1 MSNEIQVFNNAV
13 FGEIRIIMEDGKPLF
28 CGKDVAVALGYSN
41 FRDALSRHCKGVVKR
56 DSLTKGGVQSISYIQ
71 EGDLYRLI
79 AHSQLPDAERF
90 ESWVFDDVLPSI
102 RKMKN
107 DKERNTE
114 MGNELST
121 TMSEQGI
128 LTIQGI
134 RCYEKGGV
142 VFLNLEDVA
151 RGLGFTQEKNGVEY
165 VRWETVNAYLHELG
179 FSQQV
184 GKDCS
189 SPEVGKYGFPHKW
202 GKNDYIPEN
211 IFYRLCMKGKNDA
224 AEAFQAKVADEVIP
238 QIRKTGAYL
247 SPVIDSTMLFKM
259 AEAMAEKERRITA
272 LEAANQSMLPK
283 AEFYDA
289 VTNSPDTIDMAETAK
304 VLNMGVGRNTIFKIL
319 RQQHVLNRNNI
330 PYQEYIDRGYFRCIE
345 SKYTKADGTNCV
357 NIKTV
362 VFQKGVDFI
371 RTTVNNALTE
381 QKEGKSA

>member
-1 MSNEIQVFNNAV
+1 MSNEIQVFNNAA
-13 FGEIRIIMEDGKPLF
+13 FGEIRIIMEDGNPLF

-56 DSLTKGGVQSISYIQ
+56 DSLTKGGVQSISYIP

-102 RKMKN
+102 RK
-107 DKERNTE
+107 
-114 MGNELST
+114 
-121 TMSEQGI
+121 
-128 LTIQGI
+128 
-134 RCYEKGGV
+134 
-142 VFLNLEDVA
+142 
-151 RGLGFTQEKNGVEY
+151 
-165 VRWETVNAYLHELG
+165 
-179 FSQQV
+179 
-184 GKDCS
+184 
-189 SPEVGKYGFPHKW
+189 
-202 GKNDYIPEN
+202 
-211 IFYRLCMKGKNDA
+211 
-224 AEAFQAKVADEVIP
+224 
-238 QIRKTGAYL
+238 TGSYL
-247 SPVIDSTMLFKM
+247 SPVIDSAMLFKM

-319 RQQHVLNRNNI
+319 RQQRVLNRNNI

>member
-1 MSNEIQVFNNAV
+1 MSNEIQVFNNAA

-28 CGKDVAVALGYSN
+28 CGKDVADALGYTN
-41 FRDALSRHCKGVVKR
+41 HRKALADHCKGVTKR
-56 DSLTKGGVQSISYIQ
+56 DTLTNGGVQSISYIP

-90 ESWVFDDVLPSI
+90 ESWVFDEVLPSI
-102 RKMKN
+102 RK
-107 DKERNTE
+107 
-114 MGNELST
+114 
-121 TMSEQGI
+121 
-128 LTIQGI
+128 
-134 RCYEKGGV
+134 
-142 VFLNLEDVA
+142 
-151 RGLGFTQEKNGVEY
+151 
-165 VRWETVNAYLHELG
+165 
-179 FSQQV
+179 
-184 GKDCS
+184 
-189 SPEVGKYGFPHKW
+189 
-202 GKNDYIPEN
+202 
-211 IFYRLCMKGKNDA
+211 
-224 AEAFQAKVADEVIP
+224 
-238 QIRKTGAYL
+238 TGSYL
-247 SPVIDSTMLFKM
+247 SQVIDSTMLFKM

-319 RQQHVLNRNNI
+319 RQQRVLNRNNI

-381 QKEGKSA
+381 QKEGKNT

>member
-1 MSNEIQVFNNAV
+1 MSNEIQVFNNAA
-13 FGEIRIIMEDGKPLF
+13 FGEIRIIMEDGNPLF

-56 DSLTKGGVQSISYIQ
+56 DSLTKGGVQSISYIP

-90 ESWVFDDVLPSI
+90 ESWVFDEVLPSI
-102 RKMKN
+102 RK
-107 DKERNTE
+107 
-114 MGNELST
+114 
-121 TMSEQGI
+121 
-128 LTIQGI
+128 
-134 RCYEKGGV
+134 
-142 VFLNLEDVA
+142 
-151 RGLGFTQEKNGVEY
+151 
-165 VRWETVNAYLHELG
+165 
-179 FSQQV
+179 
-184 GKDCS
+184 
-189 SPEVGKYGFPHKW
+189 
-202 GKNDYIPEN
+202 
-211 IFYRLCMKGKNDA
+211 
-224 AEAFQAKVADEVIP
+224 
-238 QIRKTGAYL
+238 TGSYL
-247 SPVIDSTMLFKM
+247 SPVIDSAMLFKM

-319 RQQHVLNRNNI
+319 RQQRVLNRNNI

>member
-1 MSNEIQVFNNAV
+1 MSNEIQVFNNAA
-13 FGEIRIIMEDGKPLF
+13 FGEIRIIMEDGNPLF

-56 DSLTKGGVQSISYIQ
+56 DSLTKGGVQSISYIP

-79 AHSQLPDAERF
+79 AHSQLPDAEQF
-90 ESWVFDDVLPSI
+90 EAGVFDELLPSI
-102 RKMKN
+102 RK
-107 DKERNTE
+107 
-114 MGNELST
+114 
-121 TMSEQGI
+121 
-128 LTIQGI
+128 
-134 RCYEKGGV
+134 
-142 VFLNLEDVA
+142 
-151 RGLGFTQEKNGVEY
+151 
-165 VRWETVNAYLHELG
+165 
-179 FSQQV
+179 
-184 GKDCS
+184 
-189 SPEVGKYGFPHKW
+189 
-202 GKNDYIPEN
+202 
-211 IFYRLCMKGKNDA
+211 
-224 AEAFQAKVADEVIP
+224 
-238 QIRKTGAYL
+238 TGSYL
-247 SPVIDSTMLFKM
+247 SPVIDSAMLFKM

-319 RQQHVLNRNNI
+319 RQQRVLNRNNI

>member
-1 MSNEIQVFNNAV
+1 MSNEI
-13 FGEIRIIMEDGKPLF
+13 
-28 CGKDVAVALGYSN
+28 
-41 FRDALSRHCKGVVKR
+41 
-56 DSLTKGGVQSISYIQ
+56 
-71 EGDLYRLI
+71 
-79 AHSQLPDAERF
+79 
-90 ESWVFDDVLPSI
+90 
-102 RKMKN
+102 
-107 DKERNTE
+107 
-114 MGNELST
+114 ST
-121 TMSEQGI
+121 TMNERGI

-142 VFLNLEDVA
+142 VYLNLEDVA

-165 VRWETVNAYLHELG
+165 VKWERVNDYLFQFG
-179 FSQQV
+179 F
-184 GKDCS
+184 
-189 SPEVGKYGFPHKW
+189 SPEVGKAVFPHKW

-211 IFYRLCMKGKNDA
+211 IFYRLCMKGKNEA

-238 QIRKTGAYL
+238 QIRKTGSYL
-247 SPVIDSTMLFKM
+247 SPVIDSAMLFKM

-319 RQQHVLNRNNI
+319 RQQRVLNRNNI

-381 QKEGKSA
+381 QKEGKNT

>member
-1 MSNEIQVFNNAV
+1 MSNEIQVFNNAA

-56 DSLTKGGVQSISYIQ
+56 DSLTKGGVQSISYIL

-79 AHSQLPDAERF
+79 AHSQLPDSERF
-90 ESWVFDDVLPSI
+90 ESWVFDEVLPSI
-102 RKMKN
+102 RK
-107 DKERNTE
+107 
-114 MGNELST
+114 
-121 TMSEQGI
+121 
-128 LTIQGI
+128 
-134 RCYEKGGV
+134 
-142 VFLNLEDVA
+142 
-151 RGLGFTQEKNGVEY
+151 
-165 VRWETVNAYLHELG
+165 
-179 FSQQV
+179 
-184 GKDCS
+184 
-189 SPEVGKYGFPHKW
+189 
-202 GKNDYIPEN
+202 
-211 IFYRLCMKGKNDA
+211 
-224 AEAFQAKVADEVIP
+224 
-238 QIRKTGAYL
+238 TGSYL
-247 SPVIDSTMLFKM
+247 SPVIDSAMLFKM

-319 RQQHVLNRNNI
+319 RQQRVLNRNNI

>member
-1 MSNEIQVFNNAV
+1 MSNEIQVFNNAA

-28 CGKDVAVALGYSN
+28 CGKDVADALGYTN
-41 FRDALSRHCKGVVKR
+41 HRKALADHCKGVTKR
-56 DSLTKGGVQSISYIQ
+56 DTLTNGGVQSISYIP

-90 ESWVFDDVLPSI
+90 ESWVFDEVLPS
-102 RKMKN
+102 
-107 DKERNTE
+107 
-114 MGNELST
+114 
-121 TMSEQGI
+121 
-128 LTIQGI
+128 
-134 RCYEKGGV
+134 
-142 VFLNLEDVA
+142 
-151 RGLGFTQEKNGVEY
+151 
-165 VRWETVNAYLHELG
+165 
-179 FSQQV
+179 
-184 GKDCS
+184 
-189 SPEVGKYGFPHKW
+189 
-202 GKNDYIPEN
+202 
-211 IFYRLCMKGKNDA
+211 
-224 AEAFQAKVADEVIP
+224 
-238 QIRKTGAYL
+238 IRKTGAYL

-289 VTNSPDTIDMAETAK
+289 VTNSPGTIDMAETAK

-319 RQQHVLNRNNI
+319 RQQRVLNRNNI

-381 QKEGKSA
+381 QKEGKNT

>member
-1 MSNEIQVFNNAV
+1 MSNEIQVFNNAA

-56 DSLTKGGVQSISYIQ
+56 DSLTKGGVQSISYIP

-90 ESWVFDDVLPSI
+90 ESWVFDEVLPSI
-102 RKMKN
+102 RK
-107 DKERNTE
+107 
-114 MGNELST
+114 
-121 TMSEQGI
+121 
-128 LTIQGI
+128 
-134 RCYEKGGV
+134 
-142 VFLNLEDVA
+142 
-151 RGLGFTQEKNGVEY
+151 
-165 VRWETVNAYLHELG
+165 
-179 FSQQV
+179 
-184 GKDCS
+184 
-189 SPEVGKYGFPHKW
+189 
-202 GKNDYIPEN
+202 
-211 IFYRLCMKGKNDA
+211 
-224 AEAFQAKVADEVIP
+224 
-238 QIRKTGAYL
+238 TGSYL

-319 RQQHVLNRNNI
+319 RQQRVLNRNNI
-330 PYQEYIDRGYFRCIE
+330 PYQEYIDRGYFLCIE

>member
-1 MSNEIQVFNNAV
+1 MSNEI
-13 FGEIRIIMEDGKPLF
+13 
-28 CGKDVAVALGYSN
+28 
-41 FRDALSRHCKGVVKR
+41 
-56 DSLTKGGVQSISYIQ
+56 
-71 EGDLYRLI
+71 
-79 AHSQLPDAERF
+79 
-90 ESWVFDDVLPSI
+90 
-102 RKMKN
+102 
-107 DKERNTE
+107 
-114 MGNELST
+114 ST
-121 TMSEQGI
+121 VMSEQGI
-128 LTIQGI
+128 LTIKGI
-134 RCYEKGGV
+134 RCYEKDGV

-151 RGLGFTQEKNGVEY
+151 RGLGFVEIAASGNEC
-165 VRWETVNAYLHELG
+165 VRWRTVRKYLNMFGIATSCDEKL
-179 FSQQV
+179 
-184 GKDCS
+184 
-189 SPEVGKYGFPHKW
+189 PA
-202 GKNDYIPEN
+202 YIPEN
-211 IFYRLCMKGKNDA
+211 IFYRLCMKGKNEA
-224 AEAFQAKVADEVIP
+224 AETFQAKVADEVIP
-238 QIRKTGAYL
+238 SIRKHGAYL

-319 RQQHVLNRNNI
+319 RQQRVLNRNNI

-371 RTTVNNALTE
+371 RTTVNNALAE

>member
-1 MSNEIQVFNNAV
+1 MSNEIQVFNNAA

-28 CGKDVAVALGYSN
+28 CGKDVADALGYTN
-41 FRDALSRHCKGVVKR
+41 HRKALADHCKGVTKR
-56 DSLTKGGVQSISYIQ
+56 DTLTNGGVQSISYIP

-90 ESWVFDDVLPSI
+90 ESWVFDEVLPSI
-102 RKMKN
+102 RK
-107 DKERNTE
+107 
-114 MGNELST
+114 
-121 TMSEQGI
+121 
-128 LTIQGI
+128 
-134 RCYEKGGV
+134 
-142 VFLNLEDVA
+142 
-151 RGLGFTQEKNGVEY
+151 
-165 VRWETVNAYLHELG
+165 
-179 FSQQV
+179 
-184 GKDCS
+184 
-189 SPEVGKYGFPHKW
+189 
-202 GKNDYIPEN
+202 
-211 IFYRLCMKGKNDA
+211 
-224 AEAFQAKVADEVIP
+224 
-238 QIRKTGAYL
+238 TGSYL

-319 RQQHVLNRNNI
+319 RQQRVLNRNNI

-381 QKEGKSA
+381 QKEGKNT